1 MGALRRIRHGLQGR
15 RRGPVVAGFAVVA
28 VLGMA
33 ACEPGDGL
41 SSAAVAITTDQV
53 GTRELER
60 QGVAV
65 RWISCTASYGDNAT
79 AGSSPSARSVATVDC
94 VGEDKDGRDITIK
107 GKVTQEVDGRC
118 VRGDLTARVG
128 GKEWFRADVLGNCDA
143 ADPATTAPTSTPPD
157 DDQGSTPPV
166 DHRTTPPHEQPGP
179 TVTVTV
185 TKTVTERPSP
195 TCSCQPGK

>member
-1 MGALRRIRHGLQGR
+1 
-15 RRGPVVAGFAVVA
+15 
-28 VLGMA
+28 MA

-41 SSAAVAITTDQV
+41 NSAAVAITTDQV

-60 QGVAV
+60 QGVDV
-65 RWISCTASYGDNAT
+65 RWVSCTASYGESAAAT

-107 GKVTQEVDGRC
+107 GKVTQEVDGKC
-118 VRGDLTARVG
+118 VRGDLTAGVG

-143 ADPATTAPTSTPPD
+143 ADPTATAPAPTATGPTHTPTPPTHTPTPPTHTPTPPD
-157 DDQGSTPPV
+157 DDHGSTPPA
-166 DHRTTPPHEQPGP
+166 DHATTPPHEQPGP

-195 TCSCQPGK
+195 TCSCRPGK

>member
-15 RRGPVVAGFAVVA
+15 QRGPVVAGFAVVA
-28 VLGMA
+28 VIGMA

-41 SSAAVAITTDQV
+41 SSAAVAITTDQA

-60 QGVAV
+60 QGVDV
-65 RWISCTASYGDNAT
+65 RWISCTASYGDSTT

-107 GKVTQEVDGRC
+107 GKVTQEVDGKC

-143 ADPATTAPTSTPPD
+143 ADPTTTVPTSTPPD

-166 DHRTTPPHEQPGP
+166 DHHTTPPHEQPRP

-195 TCSCQPGK
+195 SCSCQPGK